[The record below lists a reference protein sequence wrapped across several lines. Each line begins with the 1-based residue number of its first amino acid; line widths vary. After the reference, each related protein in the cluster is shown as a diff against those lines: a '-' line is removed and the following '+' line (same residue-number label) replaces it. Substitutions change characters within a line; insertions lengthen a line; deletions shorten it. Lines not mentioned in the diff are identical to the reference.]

1 MEEQENPNSAIES
14 VVAQLKEASETMRYR
29 VSSKF
34 LEDFEALEKVI
45 NSINSKLCITS
56 QK

>member
-14 VVAQLKEASETMRYR
+14 VVAQLKEASDTMRYR

>member
-1 MEEQENPNSAIES
+1 MEEQENPNLAIES